1 MKKIFTSLPFILLVS
16 VAIGILIGLVANEA
30 VMNVVVTIKYV
41 LGQLITFCVPLI
53 IIGFIAPSITKLG
66 KNVSRILGVA
76 VLLAYISSIGA
87 AFFSMFSGYAI
98 IPKLSI
104 ATSVEGLKEL
114 PEVVFQLD
122 IPQIM
127 PVMSALVLSVLLGL
141 ACVWAKAD
149 SIAHLLDEFQR
160 IVLSIVTRIVIPLLP
175 FFIATTFCALAYEG
189 AITKQ
194 LPVFLVV
201 VLIVIVGHYIW
212 LAVLYG
218 IAGAYAGK
226 NPLKVIRHYGPAYLT
241 AIGTMSSA
249 ATLAVALQC
258 ANKAVPPLRRDMVS
272 FGIPLFANIHLCG
285 SVLTEVFFVMTISQ
299 MLYGA
304 IPSVGTM
311 VLFCLLLGVF
321 AIGAPGVPGGTV
333 MASLGLITGVL
344 GFDATGTA
352 LVLTIF
358 ALQDSF
364 GTACNVTG
372 DGALSLFMSGYVRRK
387 GIEESEE
394 RVELFNASDETKLG
408 IGYDQ
413 SEKAAELS
421 AK

>member
-1 MKKIFTSLPFILLVS
+1 MGSEMCIRDS
-16 VAIGILIGLVANEA
+16 V
-30 VMNVVVTIKYV
+30 
-41 LGQLITFCVPLI
+41 
-53 IIGFIAPSITKLG
+53 
-66 KNVSRILGVA
+66 
-76 VLLAYISSIGA
+76 
-87 AFFSMFSGYAI
+87 
-98 IPKLSI
+98 
-104 ATSVEGLKEL
+104 
-114 PEVVFQLD
+114 
-122 IPQIM
+122 
-127 PVMSALVLSVLLGL
+127 
-141 ACVWAKAD
+141 
-149 SIAHLLDEFQR
+149 
-160 IVLSIVTRIVIPLLP
+160 
-175 FFIATTFCALAYEG
+175 
-189 AITKQ
+189 
-194 LPVFLVV
+194 
-201 VLIVIVGHYIW
+201 
-212 LAVLYG
+212 
-218 IAGAYAGK
+218 
-226 NPLKVIRHYGPAYLT
+226 
-241 AIGTMSSA
+241 GTMSSA

-304 IPSVGTM
+304 MPSMGTM
-311 VLFCLLLGVF
+311 ILFCLLLGVF

-372 DGALSLFMSGYVRRK
+372 DGALSLFMSGYVRKK

-394 RVELFNASDETKLG
+394 HVELFNASDETKLG

-421 AK
+421 SE